1 MIMKKPQIYSSFKV
15 NQFRSSSSRS
25 LADSAAAAEGVTPN
39 SWCPFSLLILSHLS
53 RGSRTRVVSSP
64 QPVQF
69 RVAWLQ
75 QPSIF
80 TLVLWAV
87 NCSSSGANKHVPG
100 PPPSALAVAEGSGGH
115 LGEETP
121 GIVWDESPKCMWK
134 AQGVSSW
141 DPKCPF
147 CSIHATLDWHF
158 SALGHSL
165 YPYSVS
171 WSLDV
176 IRVSTELAEKTFTS
190 KIQKGDG

>member
-1 MIMKKPQIYSSFKV
+1 MIKKSQNYTLFIV
-15 NQFRSSSSRS
+15 NQFRSSSSPS
-25 LADSAAAAEGVTPN
+25 LADSAAAAERVTPN

-53 RGSRTRVVSSP
+53 RGSTTRVVSSP

-69 RVAWLQ
+69 RLAWLQ
-75 QPSIF
+75 WPSIL

-87 NCSSSGANKHVPG
+87 NCSSSGVNKHVPG
-100 PPPSALAVAEGSGGH
+100 PPPSALTAAEGFGGH

-121 GIVWDESPKCMWK
+121 EIVWDESPKCMWK
-134 AQGVSSW
+134 AHRVSAW
-141 DPKCPF
+141 GPKCPF
-147 CSIHATLDWHF
+147 CSIHATLGWHF

-176 IRVSTELAEKTFTS
+176 IRISTELAEKTFTS
-190 KIQKGDG
+190 KIEKSDG